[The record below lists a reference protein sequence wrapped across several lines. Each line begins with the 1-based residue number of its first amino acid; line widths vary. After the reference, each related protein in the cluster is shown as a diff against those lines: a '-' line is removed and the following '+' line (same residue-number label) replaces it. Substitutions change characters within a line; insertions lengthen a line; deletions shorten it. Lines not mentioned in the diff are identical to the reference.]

1 MHLTCLFEN
10 EHYIVCTL
18 TGSGALH
25 SEGIEVVD
33 KEQRVS
39 TYLTGKLRRVF
50 IRQLKSWQLKTPE
63 IEEVES
69 RLDEFLILNT
79 VTLTLH

>member
-1 MHLTCLFEN
+1 MQLKCLFEN

-25 SEGIEVVD
+25 TEGIEVVD

-39 TYLTGKLRRVF
+39 AYLTGKMRRVF
-50 IRQLKSWQLKTPE
+50 IRQMKSWKEKSPE
-63 IEEVES
+63 LDELEA
-69 RLDEFLILNT
+69 RLDEFLVLNT
-79 VTLTLH
+79 NPLMLH